1 MPSLY
6 WMHMSILYYM
16 VLIQQVFIYIKHQ
29 KKLLSYFIKENLIVK
44 TLPSSGFELINI
56 CPL

>member
-6 WMHMSILYYM
+6 WMHMSILHYM
-16 VLIQQVFIYIKHQ
+16 VLIQQVFICINHQ
-29 KKLLSYFIKENLIVK
+29 KKLLSYFIKENLMVK
-44 TLPSSGFELINI
+44 TLPSSGIELITI